1 MENGSSPLR
10 TTKPFASGTRKPD
23 NPSPRPSPHP
33 MGRGRQGE
41 WPRPS
46 STPRIWSAATGQPLV
61 EPMHLG
67 GEVKAAEFSSDGTRI
82 VTADSSGVALI
93 WRVPVEATQFALTHR
108 GALHSAQF
116 SADGL
121 RVITASDDQTARIW
135 DAHTGGELTPPL
147 QHPAPVVAALFS
159 RDGQHALTASK
170 DGIVHVWD

>member
-23 NPSPRPSPHP
+23 NPSARPAPHP
-33 MGRGRQGE
+33 LGRGSQGE
-41 WPRPS
+41 RRRPS
-46 STPRIWSAATGQPLV
+46 SPPRRFVPRASAPPATGQPLV

-135 DAHTGGELTPPL
+135 DA
-147 QHPAPVVAALFS
+147 
-159 RDGQHALTASK
+159 
-170 DGIVHVWD
+170 